1 MVAATRTSTAWE
13 RYAWVAGIVFVV
25 AIVAE
30 ILRREDAVPNAA
42 PSLKVDRDAIDRAT
56 ELRELAPGEG
66 NPRSRS
72 PPPLLWL

>member
-13 RYAWVAGIVFVV
+13 WYAWVAGVVFVV

-42 PSLKVDRDAIDRAT
+42 PSLKR
-56 ELRELAPGEG
+56 
-66 NPRSRS
+66 
-72 PPPLLWL
+72 